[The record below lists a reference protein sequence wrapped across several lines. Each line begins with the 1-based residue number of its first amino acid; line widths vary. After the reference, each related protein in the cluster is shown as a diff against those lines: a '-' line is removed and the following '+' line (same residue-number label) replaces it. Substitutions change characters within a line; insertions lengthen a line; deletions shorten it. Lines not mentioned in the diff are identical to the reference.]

1 MILKFKDKTLNF
13 ILAKISTY
21 TVHFYKI
28 PSWFFSGAYCKM
40 SGMVSCYE
48 VSVHIQFIDVMQLQ
62 NTKASD
68 GKSTLVHYLARVV
81 EEKHPEL
88 LQFTDELSY
97 VERASR
103 GW

>member
-1 MILKFKDKTLNF
+1 MYI
-13 ILAKISTY
+13 
-21 TVHFYKI
+21 
-28 PSWFFSGAYCKM
+28 FS
-40 SGMVSCYE
+40 
-48 VSVHIQFIDVMQLQ
+48 FIDVVQLQ

-103 GW
+103 GG

>member
-1 MILKFKDKTLNF
+1 M
-13 ILAKISTY
+13 
-21 TVHFYKI
+21 
-28 PSWFFSGAYCKM
+28 
-40 SGMVSCYE
+40 
-48 VSVHIQFIDVMQLQ
+48 VHIVKWGTWYDSVKFLYIFSFIDVVQLQ

-103 GW
+103 GG